1 MSFLHCQ
8 VTAIVNKLVDALKV
22 PSESVQKFAA
32 ERLVPLIAGNK
43 EAGASVLDV
52 LLSVRVLVLKWL
64 PTCASFTRMLH
75 LIQCNCAR
83 ASYMV

>member
-1 MSFLHCQ
+1 MNQ
-8 VTAIVNKLVDALKV
+8 LVDALKV

-52 LLSVRVLVLKWL
+52 LLTVGVVR
-64 PTCASFTRMLH
+64 S
-75 LIQCNCAR
+75 
-83 ASYMV
+83 

>member
-1 MSFLHCQ
+1 
-8 VTAIVNKLVDALKV
+8 VNKLVDALKV

-52 LLSVRVLVLKWL
+52 LLTVGVVR
-64 PTCASFTRMLH
+64 S
-75 LIQCNCAR
+75 
-83 ASYMV
+83 